1 MTPLLGIEG
10 SVIGSSLVV
19 STLGPVRGGGAC
31 PLVSAPCCFF
41 SERWSEA
48 SEAHTVQ
55 ELRKP
60 ATFMK
65 EVCNAYDG

>member
-1 MTPLLGIEG
+1 M
-10 SVIGSSLVV
+10 IGSSLVL
-19 STLGPVRGGGAC
+19 STFGPVRGGGAF
-31 PLVSAPCCFF
+31 PLVSARCCFF

-48 SEAHTVQ
+48 SEAHAAQ